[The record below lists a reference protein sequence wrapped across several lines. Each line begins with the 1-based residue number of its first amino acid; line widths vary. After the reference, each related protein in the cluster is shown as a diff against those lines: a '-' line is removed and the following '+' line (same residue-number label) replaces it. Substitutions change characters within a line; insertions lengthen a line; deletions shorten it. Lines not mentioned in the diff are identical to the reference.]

1 MDRSTRESR
10 RTVLQLAGS
19 VTIAGLAGCAS
30 NNGSGGEG
38 VATTKATEGGTGSD
52 SGGRATTGEPE
63 TTPGAADGADS
74 VDATTKET
82 NTEATKNGTP
92 ALSGPIPDVYRTAT
106 SQDGSK
112 RSSDALQS
120 KSAVQ
125 YQTQPKNGQQCSGC
139 MFYIPDK
146 NGDGLGACSV
156 VEGYIQS
163 TAWCAS
169 YSSYQNGK

>member
-1 MDRSTRESR
+1 MDRIARKSR

-19 VTIAGLAGCAS
+19 AAIAGLAGCAS
-30 NNGSGGEG
+30 NNGTGEQG
-38 VATTKATEGGTGSD
+38 AATTEATESGTDSD
-52 SGGRATTGEPE
+52 GGGRATTGESE
-63 TTPGAADGADS
+63 TTPRAAAGTDRDDTATEGTDTK
-74 VDATTKET
+74 ATTS
-82 NTEATKNGTP
+82 GTP
-92 ALSGPIPDVYRTAT
+92 ALSGPVPEVYRTAM
-106 SQDGSK
+106 SQGGSK

-125 YQTQPKNGQQCSGC
+125 YQTQPKNGRQCSGC

-156 VEGYIQS
+156 VEGYIQP

-169 YSSYQNGK
+169 YSPYRE